1 MPVSVPRPV
10 CGSFPIAPRRQRG
23 LHPAL
28 AVKQQKTLEA
38 AALGTDS
45 PPLDVVRLEQFLDL
59 QQSLFSGDADALAKR
74 LVQAVAVFLRVGGAA
89 VGTVQDG
96 RYRLLALHGPDHTH
110 PARLAGL
117 TASDDAS

>member
-1 MPVSVPRPV
+1 MSVVMPLSFPLPV
-10 CGSFPIAPRRQRG
+10 CGSFPIDPRRQRG

-59 QQSLFSGDADALAKR
+59 QQSLFSGDADGLAER
-74 LVQAVAVFLRVGGAA
+74 LVQAVAGFLPVPGAA
-89 VGTVQDG
+89 VGIGEDG
-96 RYRLLALHGPDHTH
+96 RYPRPAMPRVARAH
-110 PARLAGL
+110 PPPL
-117 TASDDAS
+117 

>member
-1 MPVSVPRPV
+1 MSVVMPLSFPRPE
-10 CGSFPIAPRRQRG
+10 CGSFPIDPRRQRG

-59 QQSLFSGDADALAKR
+59 QQSLFSGDADGLAER
-74 LVQAVAVFLRVGGAA
+74 LVQAVAVFLPLGRAA
-89 VGTVQDG
+89 PWGLSGERDP
-96 RYRLLALHGPDHTH
+96 LLAPRRRAHTS
-110 PARLAGL
+110 P
-117 TASDDAS
+117 S